1 MNKLHVVHLTS
12 IARARTK
19 PKPRSNAVR
28 RDRAER
34 PQKSWDFSHLIP
46 APEPIDDEPHMGRAE
61 IDRGWDRAMLAVT
74 GRRRD
79 AGKKTKAAARWDRLM
94 QAVARRPQ

>member
-1 MNKLHVVHLTS
+1 MNTHVAHLLS
-12 IARARTK
+12 LGPVRAK
-19 PKPRSNAVR
+19 PKVRSNAVR

-34 PQKSWDFSHLIP
+34 PWDFSHLMP
-46 APEPIDDEPHMGRAE
+46 EPEPIDDVPRMGRAE

-79 AGKKTKAAARWDRLM
+79 VGKKTKAAAAARWDRLM
-94 QAVARRPQ
+94 QAARGTR